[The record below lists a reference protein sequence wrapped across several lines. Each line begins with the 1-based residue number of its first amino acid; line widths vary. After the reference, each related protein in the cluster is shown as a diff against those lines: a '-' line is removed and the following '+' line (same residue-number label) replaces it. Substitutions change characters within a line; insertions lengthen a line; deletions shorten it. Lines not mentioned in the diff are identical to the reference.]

1 MVAHLDCISRYL
13 CGIMVSSNWHSCF
26 PCCLLLFE
34 RHEYPHYSSSPIV
47 KSFPINRMSLPGA
60 MSAGQVLLAASPFD
74 GFLHIFNTNP
84 YFIGIMMLLLNLGG
98 RFIGLEVTKKQEQFL
113 QHPWIRRV
121 LIFTVLFMGTRSI
134 TVSFWATVVVVLLLG
149 YLFNENSAL
158 CLFGNGG
165 AKDSTCAEKPGEGM
179 SPEEKE
185 ILQRLSSKAQR
196 YANKDNEPSVDDDDN
211 IPHNDVYAANVTLL
225 RM

>member
-1 MVAHLDCISRYL
+1 MVADLGCVSSDLRC
-13 CGIMVSSNWHSCF
+13 IMVSPNWHPCCS
-26 PCCLLLFE
+26 CCLLLFE

-60 MSAGQVLLAASPFD
+60 MSAGQALLATSPFD

-98 RFIGLEVTKKQEQFL
+98 RFIGLEITKKQEQFL

-165 AKDSTCAEKPGEGM
+165 VKDSTCAEKPGEGM

-185 ILQRLSSKAQR
+185 ILHRLSSKAQR
-196 YANKDNEPSVDDDDN
+196 YTNKDSTNSLDNDDN
-211 IPHNDVYAANVTLL
+211 IPHSDVYAANVTLL

>member
-1 MVAHLDCISRYL
+1 MANLDYIPRNL
-13 CGIMVSSNWHSCF
+13 RGIMVPPNRHPCRT
-26 PCCLLLFE
+26 CCLLLFE
-34 RHEYPHYSSSPIV
+34 RHEHPHHSSPPFV

-60 MSAGQVLLAASPFD
+60 MSAGQALLATSPFD

-165 AKDSTCAEKPGEGM
+165 VKDSTCAEKPGEGM

-196 YANKDNEPSVDDDDN
+196 YTNNAATSLDDEDDN
-211 IPHNDVYAANVTLL
+211 ILHTDVYAANVTLL

>member
-1 MVAHLDCISRYL
+1 
-13 CGIMVSSNWHSCF
+13 
-26 PCCLLLFE
+26 
-34 RHEYPHYSSSPIV
+34 
-47 KSFPINRMSLPGA
+47 
-60 MSAGQVLLAASPFD
+60 MSAGQALLATSPFD
-74 GFLHIFNTNP
+74 GFLHMFNTNP

-165 AKDSTCAEKPGEGM
+165 VKDSTCTEKSGEGM

-185 ILQRLSSKAQR
+185 ILHRLSSKAQR
-196 YANKDNEPSVDDDDN
+196 YTNKDNEPSVDDDDN